1 MRTRLLAIGALAW
14 VTAIISLTPVHL
26 AGQAPSKASATRTNA
41 YVTPR
46 TPWGD
51 PDLQGIYTNKYEQS
65 TPFERPNE
73 FEGRRVEDI
82 TGEELAAVLQ
92 KRQKD
97 AIDRAPFAGGDPE
110 GRLGG
115 PLSWGDRFEITKGG
129 RAWFV
134 VDPPDGKIPPQTPEA
149 RQRLAGRG
157 RGGSSF
163 GNGPFNGPEDLS
175 LYDRC
180 ITRGLPGSMLPAIYG
195 DSYQIIQSPGYVAIR
210 YEMIHETRVIPL
222 DTRSHVGKSVGLDMG
237 DARGQWDGDTLVV
250 ETTNFRRRSIYRN
263 GNPERFRLVER
274 FTRVSREKVEW
285 AVTVDDPTT
294 WTRPWTFAV
303 PLTMNENEPVL
314 EYACHEGNY
323 AVSNILSGAR
333 AEEVR

>member
-1 MRTRLLAIGALAW
+1 MEIRPFDRSAKEDRMRKRLVTIGTRATVAA
-14 VTAIISLTPVHL
+14 TISLAPVFL
-26 AGQAPSKASATRTNA
+26 TAQAPTTPSGKTTKAYA
-41 YVTPR
+41 TPR

-51 PDLQGIYTNKYEQS
+51 PDLQGIYTNKYEQG

-73 FEGRRVEDI
+73 FEGRRVEDV

-180 ITRGLPGSMLPAIYG
+180 ITRGLPGSMLPAI
-195 DSYQIIQSPGYVAIR
+195 
-210 YEMIHETRVIPL
+210 
-222 DTRSHVGKSVGLDMG
+222 
-237 DARGQWDGDTLVV
+237 
-250 ETTNFRRRSIYRN
+250 
-263 GNPERFRLVER
+263 
-274 FTRVSREKVEW
+274 
-285 AVTVDDPTT
+285 
-294 WTRPWTFAV
+294 
-303 PLTMNENEPVL
+303 
-314 EYACHEGNY
+314 
-323 AVSNILSGAR
+323 
-333 AEEVR
+333 